1 MNKKIITLLVVLL
14 FVILAVAYVYIS
26 NMNTVNKENKDAS
39 ITTSGEDF
47 KAVDGTDEI
56 INEIE
61 DSINYFE

>member
-1 MNKKIITLLVVLL
+1 MNKKIITLLIVLL
-14 FVILAVAYVYIS
+14 LAILAVAYVYIN
-26 NMNTVNKENKDAS
+26 NMDTVNKENKDAS
-39 ITTSGEDF
+39 ITSSDEGF